1 MRDAVGGGSSIGTQL
16 VDCPIAQQLR
26 LPFRPRVQREPVV
39 LRLRFLEDR
48 AYLQSLVSASVSIP
62 RPRTVTKRLPQQVHR
77 NMIHTDRAMR
87 AAIQM
92 ARSARKILFIRQLST
107 PAGSE
112 RFPCRAH
119 P

>member
-77 NMIHTDRAMR
+77 NMIHTDRAM
-87 AAIQM
+87 M